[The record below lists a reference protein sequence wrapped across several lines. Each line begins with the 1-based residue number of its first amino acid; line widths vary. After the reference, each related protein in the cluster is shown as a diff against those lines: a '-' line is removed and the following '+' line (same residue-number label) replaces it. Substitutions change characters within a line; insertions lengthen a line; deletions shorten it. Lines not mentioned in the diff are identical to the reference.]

1 MAITTAPMHTT
12 TVANTAIAPSPSPP
26 YTSSFLARGATLML
40 HTPRPRLTNIF
51 DSSEIAYLSLD
62 PNTPTPDTLTTAT
75 CQRLVRILKFPPVDA
90 SPATV
95 PLALCLLLRFR
106 MVPAR
111 DRSPD
116 PSDEVLIAVSV
127 FIAYKLLF
135 EHDVSVLGWDVHL
148 EMKSKVLVEAERHF
162 LHVLEHRCWIRDEG
176 FVALK
181 GRLDALWNDV
191 YSKAKGPAKP
201 GWLRA
206 RLGKIS

>member
-1 MAITTAPMHTT
+1 MSITTAPTPTT
-12 TVANTAIAPSPSPP
+12 TVANTANAPSPP
-26 YTSSFLARGATLML
+26 YTASFLARIATLML
-40 HTPRPRLTNIF
+40 HTPRPRLIHIF
-51 DSSEIAYLSLD
+51 EGSDVASLSLD
-62 PNTPTPDTLTTAT
+62 PSTPTPDTLTTAT
-75 CQRLVRILKFPPVDA
+75 SQRLVRILKIPAIDA

-135 EHDVSVLGWDVHL
+135 EHDVSVQGWDVHL

-162 LHVLEHRCWIRDEG
+162 LQVLQHRCWIRDEG
-176 FVALK
+176 FIVLK
-181 GRLDALWNDV
+181 SRLDALWNDV
-191 YSKAKGPAKP
+191 YSKAKGPVKP
-201 GWLRA
+201 GWLSVRV
-206 RLGKIS
+206 GKIS